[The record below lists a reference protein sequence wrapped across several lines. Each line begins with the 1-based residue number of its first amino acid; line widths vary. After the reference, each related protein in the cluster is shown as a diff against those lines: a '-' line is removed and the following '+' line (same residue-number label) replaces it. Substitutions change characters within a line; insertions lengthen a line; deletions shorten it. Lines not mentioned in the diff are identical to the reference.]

1 MSTKEKQA
9 QLVEH
14 MKTWQ
19 KLENATIRQTAQILE
34 ETDHPLIRMITELI
48 QRDSS
53 MHYQVQQMIID
64 SLEGQAVTV
73 LLDELEKIW
82 GTIEKHIQL
91 ERKTVDLAESS
102 LKAIEGTH
110 NVVQQYLLNY
120 LLEDEKKHDRLL
132 SNLELI
138 KKKMYP

>member
-1 MSTKEKQA
+1 MSTKEKQEK
-9 QLVEH
+9 LVEH

-34 ETDHPLIRMITELI
+34 ETDHPLIRLITELI

-64 SLEGQAVTV
+64 SFEKDSVPM
-73 LLDELEKIW
+73 LLDQLDKIW
-82 GTIEKHIQL
+82 GTVEKHIQL
-91 ERKTVDLAESS
+91 ERKTVDLAQES

-132 SNLELI
+132 SDLELI